1 MRLVYRVSG
10 ESKGT
15 LNISNLGLTQ
25 LPPEMAPWV
34 EYLDFIIGPQATY
47 YNNCSVLSF
56 GQWTRINLIRSL
68 VSPALERAFLTA
80 LVELGLSVQV
90 DSNGRKEP

>member
-1 MRLVYRVSG
+1 MSRLGDTIRAARVAANVKPERSLALKIAPLPLKNLIMRLVYRVSG

-34 EYLDFIIGPQATY
+34 
-47 YNNCSVLSF
+47 
-56 GQWTRINLIRSL
+56 
-68 VSPALERAFLTA
+68 
-80 LVELGLSVQV
+80 
-90 DSNGRKEP
+90 